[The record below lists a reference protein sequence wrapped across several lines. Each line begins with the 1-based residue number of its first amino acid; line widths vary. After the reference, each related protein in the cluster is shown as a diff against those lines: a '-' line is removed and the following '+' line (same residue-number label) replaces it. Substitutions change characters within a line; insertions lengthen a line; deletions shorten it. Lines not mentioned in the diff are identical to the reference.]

1 MASVAPQT
9 RIIVDLLPA
18 VTYTTSSDSRSTG
31 TVSNRLKRKRGRSS
45 GAKPTRRKQRISP
58 TKLLARGNDLRDGVS
73 PPRHVLAAVLELAG
87 KLCQVVHPPELDA
100 LGLGEDGNV
109 GGVAAGP
116 GDGEMLIDFP
126 QKPGLIARCGHVKE
140 PPGVLPGHPTLW
152 AEAERQGSTWPAV
165 GLSGPAAIKRRNWF
179 SPSRG
184 KVLLAL
190 PHGLAHLVARHA
202 GCGFAR
208 CLEHRSLVRD

>member
-1 MASVAPQT
+1 MRSRRGGSRESRRRSCSPAATICATACRLRGTSLPPYLSLLENSVKLS
-9 RIIVDLLPA
+9 I
-18 VTYTTSSDSRSTG
+18 
-31 TVSNRLKRKRGRSS
+31 RLSLT
-45 GAKPTRRKQRISP
+45 P
-58 TKLLARGNDLRDGVS
+58 LA
-73 PPRHVLAAVLELAG
+73 LE
-87 KLCQVVHPPELDA
+87 KS
-100 LGLGEDGNV
+100 DGNV

-165 GLSGPAAIKRRNWF
+165 GLSGPAANKRRNWF